1 MECKWYQSCCKKG
14 FLDYLA
20 DEEPDILCIQESKAH
35 KEQLTS
41 EILEDHGYYT
51 FWHSGVKKGYSG
63 VATFSKKEPLFVQE
77 GLGIQKYDDEGRVL
91 ITEHDN
97 FLLYNIY
104 FPNGQKDDIRL
115 QYKLDFYDD
124 LLPIINEQ
132 VESGNNVIVTGDWNT
147 AHHPIDLARPKENI
161 NTSGFMPIEREKL
174 DNYVSHGWVDTF
186 RLFHDEPS
194 RYSWWTY
201 RFGARQRNVGWR
213 IDYFFVSQN
222 MVDLCN
228 DADIHDDIFGSD
240 HCPVSL
246 DLDCQYFLNYLILI
260 TICSYGFGMF
270 NTIMEIDAMQYAS
283 MSREILRNGNFLHLF
298 DNGQPYLDKPPL
310 IFWITALFFKLLGP
324 SDFVYRL
331 PSLFFTIILAY
342 STYKFSRLFYTKTVS
357 QIAAILLISSQAI
370 FVMNADVRTDI
381 YLSLI
386 HISEPTRQP

>member
-1 MECKWYQSCCKKG
+1 MRLISWNVNGIRAAVKKG

-161 NTSGFMPIEREKL
+161 NTSGFMPI
-174 DNYVSHGWVDTF
+174 
-186 RLFHDEPS
+186 
-194 RYSWWTY
+194 
-201 RFGARQRNVGWR
+201 
-213 IDYFFVSQN
+213 
-222 MVDLCN
+222 
-228 DADIHDDIFGSD
+228 
-240 HCPVSL
+240 
-246 DLDCQYFLNYLILI
+246 
-260 TICSYGFGMF
+260 
-270 NTIMEIDAMQYAS
+270 
-283 MSREILRNGNFLHLF
+283 
-298 DNGQPYLDKPPL
+298 
-310 IFWITALFFKLLGP
+310 
-324 SDFVYRL
+324 
-331 PSLFFTIILAY
+331 
-342 STYKFSRLFYTKTVS
+342 
-357 QIAAILLISSQAI
+357 
-370 FVMNADVRTDI
+370 
-381 YLSLI
+381 
-386 HISEPTRQP
+386 

>member
-1 MECKWYQSCCKKG
+1 MKIVTCNVNGIRSAFNKG
-14 FLDYLA
+14 FFDWFKSQRA
-20 DEEPDILCIQESKAH
+20 DILCLQELKAQPDQIDL
-35 KEQLTS
+35 KTMFTKN
-41 EILEDHGYYT
+41 T
-51 FWHSGVKKGYSG
+51 FSYLKCAEKKGYSG

-104 FPNGQKDDIRL
+104 FPNGQKDDTRL

-228 DADIHDDIFGSD
+228 DADIHDDILGSD

-246 DLDCQYFLNYLILI
+246 DLNC
-260 TICSYGFGMF
+260 
-270 NTIMEIDAMQYAS
+270 
-283 MSREILRNGNFLHLF
+283 
-298 DNGQPYLDKPPL
+298 
-310 IFWITALFFKLLGP
+310 
-324 SDFVYRL
+324 
-331 PSLFFTIILAY
+331 
-342 STYKFSRLFYTKTVS
+342 
-357 QIAAILLISSQAI
+357 
-370 FVMNADVRTDI
+370 
-381 YLSLI
+381 
-386 HISEPTRQP
+386 

>member
-1 MECKWYQSCCKKG
+1 MRLISWNVNGIRAAVKKG

-41 EILEDHGYYT
+41 EILKDHGYYT

-77 GLGIQKYDDEGRVL
+77 GLGIKKYDDEGRVL

-174 DNYVSHGWVDTF
+174 DNYVSQGWVDTF

-228 DADIHDDIFGSD
+228 DADIHDDILGSD

-246 DLDCQYFLNYLILI
+246 DLDC
-260 TICSYGFGMF
+260 
-270 NTIMEIDAMQYAS
+270 
-283 MSREILRNGNFLHLF
+283 
-298 DNGQPYLDKPPL
+298 
-310 IFWITALFFKLLGP
+310 
-324 SDFVYRL
+324 
-331 PSLFFTIILAY
+331 
-342 STYKFSRLFYTKTVS
+342 
-357 QIAAILLISSQAI
+357 
-370 FVMNADVRTDI
+370 
-381 YLSLI
+381 
-386 HISEPTRQP
+386 